1 MSPGLYHDSAPPA
14 PSLAEDETDDILYL
28 SRTNEATELSAFLT
42 ELSMKYSYPQSAIL
56 AAAVDPESKNNVLH
70 YAGANGHEDILCLV
84 KNLCNDDSSTTLQT
98 LINAP
103 NFSGNTPLHWASLN
117 GHASLVNTLL
127 DLGADPSALNNLG
140 HDAVYE
146 AESNGKNEVV
156 ELILRKSGVL
166 EQAIGGI
173 KAMEGEASGSGA
185 ADEEDM
191 EVGEEDEEGGIGLEG
206 EAHSNGHQGSTV
218 GTVAG
223 EFDGTEEVRAGVEAI
238 DVDTD
243 EVGRGKGKARVGG

>member
-1 MSPGLYHDSAPPA
+1 MSPAISHEPASASPT
-14 PSLAEDETDDILYL
+14 LTEDETDDILYL
-28 SRTNEATELSAFLT
+28 SRTNEATELSSFLA
-42 ELSMKYSYPQSAIL
+42 ELSTKYSCAQSSIL
-56 AAAVDPESKNNVLH
+56 AATVEPESKNNVLH
-70 YAGANGHEDILCLV
+70 YAGANGHNDILSLV
-84 KNLCNDDSSTTLQT
+84 TNLCDDDSDTFIQA

-103 NFSGNTPLHWASLN
+103 NASGNTPLHWASLN
-117 GHASLVNTLL
+117 GHASFVSTLL

-166 EQAIGGI
+166 EQAIGGM

-185 ADEEDM
+185 ADEEDI
-191 EVGEEDEEGGIGLEG
+191 EVGEEDEEGGVGLEG
-206 EAHSNGHQGSTV
+206 EAQSNGHQGSTV

-238 DVDTD
+238 DVETD
-243 EVGRGKGKARVGG
+243 EVGKGKGKARVGG